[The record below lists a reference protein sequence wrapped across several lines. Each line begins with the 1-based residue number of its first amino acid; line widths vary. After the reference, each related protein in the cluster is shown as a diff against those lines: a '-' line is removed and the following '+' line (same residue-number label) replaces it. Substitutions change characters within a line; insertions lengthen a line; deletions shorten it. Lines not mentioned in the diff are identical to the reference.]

1 MEDEGGDTEGVV
13 IPPEFQQ
20 ATHSLMKQ
28 AKTKHHLSHV
38 RSMISDKEDA
48 MREAESGKA
57 NKLSAFSGSE
67 MPKD

>member
-1 MEDEGGDTEGVV
+1 MEDEGSSDGVV

-38 RSMISDKEDA
+38 KSMISDKEDA

-57 NKLSAFSGSE
+57 NKLSAYSGE
-67 MPKD
+67 GMPTP